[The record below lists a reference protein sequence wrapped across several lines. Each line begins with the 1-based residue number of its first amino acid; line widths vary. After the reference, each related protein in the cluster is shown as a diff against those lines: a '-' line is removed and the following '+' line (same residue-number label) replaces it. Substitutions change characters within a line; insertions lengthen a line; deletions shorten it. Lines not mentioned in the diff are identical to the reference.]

1 MKKRLF
7 LLVILLL
14 FLLPGCKNHASAQ
27 LTATT
32 LPVYEFTQ
40 RLCEG
45 TDITVACLITESV
58 SCLHNYSLQVSHMR
72 MLEASDAVIL
82 SGAGLE
88 ELWEDSLAEVPVLID
103 ASQGVTL
110 LPAEHGHE
118 HEDHEDSQE
127 HDHEFDPHI
136 WLSPANARIMAQ
148 NICAGL
154 TAAYPEHKALFEGN
168 LAPLIADLDALE
180 EYEKN
185 SLSDL
190 SCREIITFHDGFSY
204 LAADCDLEILAAIE
218 EESGSEASAS
228 MLISLIELVREHNI
242 PAIFTEMNGST
253 AAAEIVA
260 AETGIKICTLDM
272 AMSCDSYFQAMYHN
286 IDTLKEALK

>member
-7 LLVILLL
+7 LLLILLL
-14 FLLPGCKNHASAQ
+14 FLLPGCKNQASAQ

-45 TDITVACLITESV
+45 TDLTVSCLITESV

-88 ELWEDSLAEVPVLID
+88 ELWADSLADVPVLID

-110 LPAEHGHE
+110 LQEEH
-118 HEDHEDSQE
+118 E
-127 HDHEFDPHI
+127 HDHEAHEDTHDHADEFDPHI
-136 WLSPANARIMAQ
+136 WLSPANAKIMAQ
-148 NICAGL
+148 NICTGL
-154 TAAYPEHKALFEGN
+154 SAIFPAHKALFEDN
-168 LAPLIADLDALE
+168 LTALIADLEKLE
-180 EYEKN
+180 QYEKN

-190 SCREIITFHDGFSY
+190 SCREILTFHDGFSY

-228 MLISLIELVREHNI
+228 MLISLITLVQEHNI

-260 AETGIKICTLDM
+260 AETGIKIYTLDM